1 MKCSEAV
8 EWMHRYIDDDLS
20 EEESSALFEH
30 IQRCGDCNEE
40 FNMLKELSA
49 RLEELP
55 IVAPRYSLVDA
66 ILPQLEAI
74 DLGRR
79 EGGSTLE
86 EAPAATM
93 AAAPEPLN
101 RRRERSSGR
110 SRAYRTGAF
119 GLAAALILGVFIY
132 QVEPR
137 TVPDAEIASQTAQD
151 MSDNSAAST
160 LSEAALQDTAHESLN
175 SQEPATDGAQE
186 ETTQDALPEVPEA
199 EVPATGGDNTSTAPN
214 DRSSAGG
221 SQNTDTGTSKGIA
234 AQKPNSQDSKEAE
247 GTSSSGQNSNSTKQ
261 GTGKAA
267 NNEKAAGNDAAADSD
282 HAVSD
287 EAVADL
293 PPQWKDAGVEGE
305 EADLQEGRIMMGI
318 TGFAALNEWP
328 SPDGA
333 FLVKYLDGHLYL
345 YRNDFSESTIVTDVP
360 LDGNWVS
367 GEWSEDGTIFNYL
380 VEKDGVSSSHS
391 LQPVRQ

>member
-20 EEESSALFEH
+20 RDESSALIEH
-30 IQRCGDCNEE
+30 IQRCSDCNEE
-40 FNMLKELSA
+40 FTMLKELSA

-93 AAAPEPLN
+93 AAAPELLN

-151 MSDNSAAST
+151 MSDNSAASI
-160 LSEAALQDTAHESLN
+160 LSEEALQDTAQESLN
-175 SQEPATDGAQE
+175 SQEAATDGTQGEA
-186 ETTQDALPEVPEA
+186 TQDALPEVPEA
-199 EVPATGGDNTSTAPN
+199 EAPAAGGDNTSTASD

-221 SQNTDTGTSKGIA
+221 SQNTDAGTSKGIA
-234 AQKPNSQDSKEAE
+234 AQKPNSQDSKQA
-247 GTSSSGQNSNSTKQ
+247 GSSSSSGQNSTKQ

-293 PPQWKDAGVEGE
+293 PPLRKDAAITGE

-318 TGFAALNEWP
+318 AGFAALNEWT

-360 LDGNWVS
+360 VDGNWVS

-380 VEKDGVSSSHS
+380 VEKDGVSSSYS